1 MTMKTSL
8 KPAVAAVGFA
18 LVGSLAVANLA
29 NAADNPFGTSSMKG
43 GYIQLA
49 EADKAKQEG
58 MSGMGGMSGD
68 KAKQSGMSG
77 MSGDKAKQEGMSGM
91 GGMSGDKAKKEGK
104 CGEGKCGGAKK
115 PGEGKCGGAK

>member
-1 MTMKTSL
+1 MTKKTSL

-29 NAADNPFGTSSMKG
+29 NAADNPFGSSSMKG
-43 GYIQLA
+43 GYMQLA
-49 EADKAKQEG
+49 QATQE
-58 MSGMGGMSGD
+58 GMGGMSGD

-77 MSGDKAKQEGMSGM
+77 DKAKKEGKCGE
-91 GGMSGDKAKKEGK
+91 GKCGGDKAKKEGK

-115 PGEGKCGGAK
+115 PAEGKCGGAK